1 MLLEMTLPLH
11 LRTLALAQTTTLWE
25 MVPSGLGCMSL
36 CCLGES
42 QIFARLLLVHL
53 GVVAEAEEQQVAPE
67 ARSPL

>member
-1 MLLEMTLPLH
+1 
-11 LRTLALAQTTTLWE
+11 
-25 MVPSGLGCMSL
+25 MSL